1 MTETVVDPAAVESEV
16 APSEYPKPGS
26 DGSKRRGR
34 AAGAST
40 PAPYRASRLKEPVE
54 RGYVFAG
61 KVALAKDPGLG
72 LLLMDQAEA
81 CAVAWDQLAKSN
93 ATVRKVITFLV
104 DLQNKGGV
112 AGAHTPFLLYGADRL
127 GLLERV
133 PLLGELFTRLIQQ
146 HVNDLIKE
154 AIASGILEAIGAD
167 EADTV
172 AA

>member
-1 MTETVVDPAAVESEV
+1 MPETVVDPVEDAA
-16 APSEYPKPGS
+16 PTEYPKPG
-26 DGSKRRGR
+26 DGTAKRRGR
-34 AAGAST
+34 PKSDAPS
-40 PAPYRASRLKEPVE
+40 PYRASRLKEPIQ

-61 KVALAKDPGLG
+61 KVAVARDPGLG
-72 LLLMDQAEA
+72 LLLMEQAET

-93 ATVRKVITFLV
+93 ATVRKVLTFLV

-112 AGAHTPFLLYGADRL
+112 AAAHSPFLLYAADRF

-133 PLLGELFTRLIQQ
+133 PLVGELFARMIQT

-154 AIASGILEAIGAD
+154 AIESGMLEAV
-167 EADTV
+167 EAEPV